1 MCVVKLTKVF
11 SLFAGVSFYLQRVSF
26 LVCVESICSKCV
38 VKLTKVFS

>member
-11 SLFAGVSFYLQRVSF
+11 SLFAGVSFYLQCVSF
-26 LVCVESICSKCV
+26 FGCVESICSKCV